1 MASYS
6 EGPVAFSSEER
17 SINQSHAIS
26 VMEHAIDIESESFSS
41 TPISS
46 SSSQLVDD
54 LTRYRPL
61 YKAILEGNL
70 ELIKEFCDLN
80 PEAVRVRITVNLDTA
95 LHVAVGKE
103 ANHIVKFLLCLMSKD
118 DVGLQNNEGNTALS
132 IAAIVGNFQ
141 AAKMIMG
148 RHPDLVAVANNSG
161 RMPIIEAARHG
172 QKKMIR
178 YLQQFTRDIFHF
190 DENVHAFSFLNSLI
204 VAGLYD
210 MALDFV
216 KQYPSLAIRESSD
229 GESLLSALARK
240 PSAFPSG
247 RKPDFWERYLCCV
260 RSRTEEIGETK
271 LMNQI
276 AVKLVE
282 LLCMEITRTLDH
294 ERAYS
299 ILKRPFLLAAELGFC
314 EVVKQIIKSF
324 PDAVW
329 FSNADNHNALQLAI
343 MNRREKVFNLIFQM
357 SGHKHLLLMSHD
369 NDGNNLLHL
378 AGKLA
383 PENQLSV
390 INGAALQMQSELRWV
405 QVSLLI
411 QSTQCQ

>member
-229 GESLLSALARK
+229 GESLLSAIARK

-247 RKPDFWERYLCCV
+247 RKPDFWERYLCCGASKSYRGDRRDKV
-260 RSRTEEIGETK
+260 DEPDSSKT
-271 LMNQI
+271 
-276 AVKLVE
+276 
-282 LLCMEITRTLDH
+282 CRTLVH
-294 ERAYS
+294 GNY
-299 ILKRPFLLAAELGFC
+299 KNTRPR
-314 EVVKQIIKSF
+314 K
-324 PDAVW
+324 
-329 FSNADNHNALQLAI
+329 
-343 MNRREKVFNLIFQM
+343 
-357 SGHKHLLLMSHD
+357 
-369 NDGNNLLHL
+369 
-378 AGKLA
+378 
-383 PENQLSV
+383 
-390 INGAALQMQSELRWV
+390 
-405 QVSLLI
+405 SLLYTKTTVPI
-411 QSTQCQ
+411 SSRIGGLRSC

>member
-1 MASYS
+1 MASSSTQTQPLSSPSSKHPMASSSS
-6 EGPVAFSSEER
+6 ERPVAFSSEER
-17 SINQSHAIS
+17 SINQSYAIS
-26 VMEHAIDIESESFSS
+26 VMEHTIDIDIASSSTIQSESFSI

-46 SSSQLVDD
+46 SSSQLVED
-54 LTRYRPL
+54 LTKYRPL

-70 ELIKEFCDLN
+70 ESIKDFCDWN

-95 LHVAVGKE
+95 LHIAAGKE
-103 ANHIVKFLLCLMSKD
+103 ANHIVKFLLCFMSKD

-141 AAKMIMG
+141 AAQMIMG

-161 RMPIIEAARHG
+161 RMPIIEAALHG

-204 VAGLYD
+204 VAGLY
-210 MALDFV
+210 
-216 KQYPSLAIRESSD
+216 
-229 GESLLSALARK
+229 
-240 PSAFPSG
+240 
-247 RKPDFWERYLCCV
+247 V
-260 RSRTEEIGETK
+260 RSFREEIGETK

-276 AVKLVE
+276 AVKLVK
-282 LLCMEITRTLDH
+282 LLCMEITRILDH

-299 ILKRPFLLAAELGFC
+299 ILKRPFLLAAELGVC
-314 EVVKQIIKSF
+314 EVVKEIIKSF

-329 FSNADNHNALQLAI
+329 FSDADNHNALQLAI
-343 MNRREKVFNLIFQM
+343 MNRREKVFNLISHM
-357 SGHKHLLLMSHD
+357 SSHKHLLLMSHD
-369 NDGNNLLHL
+369 NDGNNILHL

-383 PENQLSV
+383 PENQLNL
-390 INGAALQMQSELRWV
+390 INGAALQMQRELRWFR
-405 QVSLLI
+405 VSLLI
-411 QSTQCQ
+411 